1 MHRKVV
7 SILLT
12 IHLLFM
18 MLVASFNSNFDLSKK
33 GMIFVAVL
41 GIYTILLIIYIR
53 RKSFYSVVLTGLVL
67 YFLLNLAAYAFLSID
82 PVQSQKKN
90 SIIIFSTVFIPGLY
104 SSLAYFIF
112 MMKDRKEKKTIFTE
126 GSR

>member
-7 SILLT
+7 SVLLT

-33 GMIFVAVL
+33 GMIFVAIL
-41 GIYTILLIIYIR
+41 GVYTILLVIYFR
-53 RKSFYSVVLTGLVL
+53 RKAFYLIVLAGLVL
-67 YFLLNLAAYAFLSID
+67 YFILNFAAYAFLSID
-82 PVQSQKKN
+82 PLQSQKKN
-90 SIIIFSTVFIPGLY
+90 SILIFSTVFLPGLY

-112 MMKDRKEKKTIFTE
+112 MIKDRKDKKVV
-126 GSR
+126 S